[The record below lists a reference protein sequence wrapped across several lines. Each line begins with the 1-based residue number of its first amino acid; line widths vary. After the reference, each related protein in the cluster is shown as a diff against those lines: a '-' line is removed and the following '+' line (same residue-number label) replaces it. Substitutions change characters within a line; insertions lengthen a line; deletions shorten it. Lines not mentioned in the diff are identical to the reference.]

1 MTLAPHGSRILPLLA
16 VVISGAGQGVN
27 GCGDDD
33 NNDAANDND
42 DDDDDADDDDDDDN
56 DDDAEGRRCD
66 NNDKDALA
74 LALGW
79 VLASI
84 EVGIEFKCT

>member
-1 MTLAPHGSRILPLLA
+1 MIA
-16 VVISGAGQGVN
+16 GAGQGVN

-42 DDDDDADDDDDDDN
+42 DDDDDTNDDDN

-66 NNDKDALA
+66 NDDKDALA
-74 LALGW
+74 LASGW
-79 VLASI
+79 HQ
-84 EVGIEFKCT
+84 FKLELSSNAHEDKAP

>member
-1 MTLAPHGSRILPLLA
+1 MIA
-16 VVISGAGQGVN
+16 GAGQGVN

-42 DDDDDADDDDDDDN
+42 DDDDDTNDDDN

-66 NNDKDALA
+66 NDDKDAVA